1 MLCYPGPR
9 CPPGVRL
16 LLLLLLCANA
26 LASVVSG
33 SRRGGSNERPIVGI
47 LAQECDFTSFS
58 RFGSSYIAASY
69 VKFLESAGA
78 RVVPIRLNRS
88 EEEYDKIFQSINGVL
103 FPGGGVDLKTSEYS
117 RIARIFYNKALK
129 ANDKGDYFPVWGTCL
144 GYEELTYLTS
154 GEILLTWTNTEDFAL
169 PLNFTTAAQDSRMFK
184 NFPDFLLKKLATE
197 SLTAHFHHWSLS
209 MQNFTQN
216 EKLRNFYKVLTTNTH
231 ADVEFIS
238 TMEAHK
244 YPIYG
249 VQWHPEKNPFE
260 WKNSSGIPHSASAMK
275 VAYYVAD
282 FLVNEDATLRSQPSV
297 LSPAERLQRIRKRP
311 HESKKDMLHEVMQ
324 QSLNEN
330 QKGQERWE
338 SERRIRQQNAE
349 CRHQSAECRQQNTET
364 LISIMEH
371 HADSI
376 QALIARQAAHYRARP
391 SLQPLSQNS
400 FPCAPMSP
408 PTHFPQIQVLITTS
422 CLQHL

>member
-1 MLCYPGPR
+1 MLRYPGPR
-9 CPPGVRL
+9 CPSGARLLL

-33 SRRGGSNERPIVGI
+33 SRRGGSNERPIIGI

-78 RVVPIRLNRS
+78 RVVPIRLNHS
-88 EEEYDKIFQSINGVL
+88 EEEYEKIFQSINGVL

-282 FLVNEDATLRSQPSV
+282 FLVNEA
-297 LSPAERLQRIRKRP
+297 RK
-311 HESKKDMLHEVMQ
+311 SLHHFP
-324 QSLNEN
+324 N
-330 QKGQERWE
+330 KGEE
-338 SERRIRQQNAE
+338 
-349 CRHQSAECRQQNTET
+349 TKT
-364 LISIMEH
+364 LIYNYTPVFTGTFS
-371 HADSI
+371 
-376 QALIARQAAHYRARP
+376 
-391 SLQPLSQNS
+391 S
-400 FPCAPMSP
+400 FE
-408 PTHFPQIQVLITTS
+408 QVYFFD
-422 CLQHL
+422 